1 MWICVWNAS
10 DRSDEQCSARFTM
23 NGNTPVKQ

>member
-10 DRSDEQCSARFTM
+10 DRSDEQCSARFAM
-23 NGNTPVKQ
+23 HGDTPVKA